1 MCQKKLIINKYS
13 ENAFCFGDDY
23 IIVTLPFNK
32 DVINNL
38 DDVLFAQKDELMD
51 KKANKKANK
60 RANKNC
66 VDIIKLIEELENNP
80 TTSVRSLSKIF
91 NVNEKAMRV
100 NIEKLRKNGI
110 LTRVGSNKTGKWIVQ
125 NKL

>member
-1 MCQKKLIINKYS
+1 LI
-13 ENAFCFGDDY
+13 D
-23 IIVTLPFNK
+23 
-32 DVINNL
+32 
-38 DDVLFAQKDELMD
+38 
-51 KKANKKANK
+51 KKANK

-91 NVNEKAMRV
+91 NVNEKVMRV